1 MGCCGNQRAAQRMG
15 SVTGVSGGASG
26 AAGWTPGTLEFE
38 YVGQGELRV
47 TGPMTGSVYTFAG
60 NGSRTAVHAADVPS
74 LAAMANLRPL
84 R

>member
-1 MGCCGNQRAAQRMG
+1 MGCCGNQRAALRNG
-15 SVTGVSGGASG
+15 SVTRAAGS
-26 AAGWTPGTLEFE
+26 AAGWTPGALEFE

-60 NGSRTAVHAADVPS
+60 NGSRSAVNAADVPS